1 MWSSGSEE
9 ENDLVAIR
17 RQRIDRIRVNYIE
30 MEGSYE
36 HNERLS
42 LT

>member
-17 RQRIDRIRVNYIE
+17 RQRIDRIRVNYSE
-30 MEGSYE
+30 MESSYKY
-36 HNERLS
+36 NERLS

>member
-9 ENDLVAIR
+9 ENEVVAIR
-17 RQRIDRIRVNYIE
+17 RQRIDRSKVNYSE
-30 MEGSYE
+30 MERSYGY
-36 HNERLS
+36 NERLS